1 MASNLYLFFIAF
13 NVFEKCNYYNFFNV
27 GERGAGRGGGQN
39 PLVFIHHRGGG
50 HLVLYCKWWLCPN
63 SHAGSSEGR
72 IFGHMMSLP
81 PRLNRWWCPN
91 SHSTSPNLPR
101 LMRSRRRSL
110 WGCQRTQLANFL
122 SWTWK
127 PHAVMSR
134 RDWGHADEKCIRKCG
149 LCANFSISRYHGCSG

>member
-13 NVFEKCNYYNFFNV
+13 NVFEKCNYYKFFNV
-27 GERGAGRGGGQN
+27 GG
-39 PLVFIHHRGGG
+39 VKIHLFLSITGKAAILSCTVNDGCVQIHMPGPQ
-50 HLVLYCKWWLCPN
+50 K
-63 SHAGSSEGR
+63 AAF
-72 IFGHMMSLP
+72 FGHMMSLP
-81 PRLNRWWCPN
+81 PRLNRWCCPN